1 AAALVS
7 VYKSKNMAEQ
17 KEFKYG
23 SRKLPEYV
31 IGGTL
36 FTVDARI
43 YEFRETAALWN
54 SISMNGFG
62 ENHPTVILF
71 DKKKKNVYE
80 GSPANRPK
88 HVEMITVPP
97 IIELDPI
104 GLARHYNLANETFI
118 PKEKREKILSEQLI
132 GIQQNKRTIKKGKGI
147 K

>member
-1 AAALVS
+1 MVS
-7 VYKSKNMAEQ
+7 GYKSKNMAEQ

-23 SRKLPEYV
+23 ARKLPEYV

-43 YEFRETAALWN
+43 YEFRETAAPWN
-54 SISMNGFG
+54 SKSMHDFG
-62 ENHPTVILF
+62 EDDPTVILF
-71 DKKKKNVYE
+71 DKEKKNVYE
-80 GSPANRPK
+80 GSAGDRPN
-88 HVEMITVPP
+88 HVEMITIPP